1 MHFINHVLY
10 KAKKGQVYMN
20 IRTKRLARAGVIAVC
35 VAAIG
40 GANTYVYA
48 EPSSAA
54 LEKKTSD
61 LQGELSGLNSQ
72 LDSLLTQMDDLS
84 QEAEDLNAAMEE
96 TQARL
101 DEAQAE
107 GEEQYEAMKLRIKYI
122 YEAGDSSFIDL
133 LCSAKNMSDFLNKT
147 DFVKNV
153 SEYDRDMLNELLA
166 TQEEIEEEGNKL
178 QEQHEEL
185 IAKQEELGNKRQEVE
200 QLISSTSSE
209 LSNYSAQLERARQA
223 EALAAQEAAR
233 KAAEQQQAS
242 SGNQN
247 SGGGST
253 TVPPAEVTPGDP
265 AGKKSLGSFR
275 ITHYCPCFYCCG
287 SWAGGNTAS
296 GTRPTPG
303 RTIAVDPGVIPLGT
317 RVIINGQIYV
327 AEDTGS
333 SIKGKKIDIFVGNH
347 STALASGV
355 YYAEVYLAD

>member
-1 MHFINHVLY
+1 
-10 KAKKGQVYMN
+10 MN
-20 IRTKRLARAGVIAVC
+20 IRTKRLARAGVIAIC

-54 LEKKTSD
+54 LEQKTSD
-61 LQGELSGLNSQ
+61 LQGELSGLNNQ
-72 LDSLLTQMDDLS
+72 LDSLLAQMDDLS

-122 YEAGDSSFIDL
+122 YEAGDSTFIDL

-166 TQEEIEEEGNKL
+166 TQEEIEAEGNKL

-185 IAKQEELGNKRQEVE
+185 IAKQEELGSKRQEVE

-209 LSNYSAQLERARQA
+209 LSNYSAQLERAKQA

-242 SGNQN
+242 SGNQT
-247 SGGGST
+247 SGGGSSQP
-253 TVPPAEVTPGDP
+253 VAPPEVTPGDP
-265 AGKKSLGSFR
+265 TGKKSLGSFR

-287 SWAGGNTAS
+287 SWAGGTTSS

-333 SIKGKKIDIFVGNH
+333 SIRGKTIDIFVANH
-347 STALASGV
+347 STALAYGV